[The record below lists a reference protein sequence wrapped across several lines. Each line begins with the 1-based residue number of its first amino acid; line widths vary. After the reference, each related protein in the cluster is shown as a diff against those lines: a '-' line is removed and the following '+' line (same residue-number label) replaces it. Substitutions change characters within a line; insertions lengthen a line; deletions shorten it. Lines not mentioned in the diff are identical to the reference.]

1 MAQDNVCKCL
11 LCTASKLQDPSMSSG
26 KWCHLILYLD
36 TKDVLQLVTCLP
48 GITLFIRWLHSMGKG
63 WKPAKSTWGTRKE
76 SINQII
82 SAYDKSLSENR
93 ELKYVR
99 VAFRIFLN
107 RHIVGQIARKWNLQ
121 TWCTL
126 AILRGIIDYRLWC
139 SKHRISL
146 LRLIVKVQ
154 STEGLLAFST
164 TQCINA
170 LLLLL
175 LTWCP

>member
-48 GITLFIRWLHSMGKG
+48 GITLFIGWLHSMGKG

-82 SAYDKSLSENR
+82 SAHDKSLSENR

-99 VAFRIFLN
+99 VVFRIFLKKTYCGSN
-107 RHIVGQIARKWNLQ
+107 SSKRQLTNFVHSCDLKRN
-121 TWCTL
+121 
-126 AILRGIIDYRLWC
+126 YRL
-139 SKHRISL
+139 K
-146 LRLIVKVQ
+146 
-154 STEGLLAFST
+154 
-164 TQCINA
+164 A
-170 LLLLL
+170 LV
-175 LTWCP
+175 